1 MSTTK
6 ADMIKPSNGLVISY
20 NYLWAR
26 EHNDREV
33 LGRKARPACVQ
44 IIIQDDKRGTVVAL
58 FPITSQPPHA
68 TRTALEIPE
77 IDARRIGLKFP
88 SWIMVD
94 EWNLDDLAKSP
105 HIAHSYPASVQTE
118 AAVEEVRCARKG
130 SLRIASMRRDV
141 QVLDRTRRPDG
152 TIRSDCWA

>member
-1 MSTTK
+1 MTTTK

-26 EHNDREV
+26 EHDDREV
-33 LGRKARPACVQ
+33 SGRKARPACVQ

-77 IDARRIGLKFP
+77 MDARRIGLKSP

-94 EWNLDDLAKSP
+94 EWNLDDFATSP
-105 HIAHSYPASVQTE
+105 HIADSRPI
-118 AAVEEVRCARKG
+118 G
-130 SLRIASMRRDV
+130 SLSAAFMKRVRTAAADRIRARRY
-141 QVLDRTRRPDG
+141 RSIPRR
-152 TIRSDCWA
+152 